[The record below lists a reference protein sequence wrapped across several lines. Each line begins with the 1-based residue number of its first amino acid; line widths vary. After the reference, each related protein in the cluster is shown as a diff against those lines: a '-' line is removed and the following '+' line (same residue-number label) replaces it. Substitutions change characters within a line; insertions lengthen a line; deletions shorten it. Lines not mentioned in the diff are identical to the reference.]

1 MAVRSKKSS
10 KSVIHRLAWPSQSQ
24 MPANAARVLLQ
35 VTFVDDDLA
44 RINELSGKAQ
54 LGTLTDEE
62 QAELNEFEMV
72 GHFLSIMH
80 LKAKAS
86 LKQRNKAAVN

>member
-1 MAVRSKKSS
+1 MAVRIKKQS
-10 KSVIHRLAWPSQSQ
+10 KSVIRRLAWPSQSQ
-24 MPANAARVLLQ
+24 MPATAARVLLK

-44 RINELSGKAQ
+44 RINELSSKAR
-54 LGTLTDEE
+54 LGTLTVEE

-80 LKAKAS
+80 LKARAS
-86 LKQRNKAAVN
+86 LKQRNKAATN